1 MEVEHVH
8 ATYNDIHNLIK
19 GSIDKLA
26 AFKPNLFIAIGG
38 GSVLIY
44 SSCGAN
50 HLTSPS
56 GFFPARVLRTFLKDP
71 STNKNIPIQA
81 IGLSLYEAL
90 PGTTAEQIG
99 NKIVRTQWLG
109 PDPGKTLLGRRVVIV
124 DEVDDTRKTLEYA
137 LSELRKDVEKE
148 LQALSESEREA
159 NRTEFAIFVVHNKL
173 KPKVG
178 ELPPDVP
185 YFAGAEVGDVWLDYP
200 WEAAD
205 IEEHDK
211 LAAEDKTKLIGAM

>member
-1 MEVEHVH
+1 MGEIEHIH

-19 GSIDKLA
+19 ASADKIA
-26 AFKPNLFIAIGG
+26 AFNPNLFVAIGG
-38 GSVLIY
+38 G
-44 SSCGAN
+44 
-50 HLTSPS
+50 
-56 GFFPARVLRTFLKDP
+56 GFFPARVLRTFLKDS

-99 NKIVRTQWLG
+99 NKVIRTQWLG

-137 LSELRKDVEKE
+137 LSELQEDVEKE
-148 LQALSESEREA
+148 LQALPESEREA
-159 NRTEFAIFVVHNKL
+159 NRTEFAIFVVHNKA
-173 KPKVG
+173 KPKFG
-178 ELPPDVP
+178 KLPPDVP
-185 YFAGAEVGDVWLDYP
+185 YFVGAEVGDVWMDYP

-205 IEEHDK
+205 IEEHDR
-211 LAAEDKTKLIGAM
+211 LAANDKAKLNGVS